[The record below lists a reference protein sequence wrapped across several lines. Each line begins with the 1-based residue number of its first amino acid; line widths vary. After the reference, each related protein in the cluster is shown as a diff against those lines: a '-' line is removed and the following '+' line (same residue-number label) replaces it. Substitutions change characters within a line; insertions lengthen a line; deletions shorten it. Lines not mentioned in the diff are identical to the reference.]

1 MAPIFL
7 STDKGE
13 RELMVRS
20 HRFNRFNQLWPFLLL
35 AAPGIL
41 YFLIFH
47 YVPMWGLVLAFKDYS
62 PFIGMIKSPWVGLEH
77 FTNFF
82 STDNFF
88 VLLRNT
94 LMISLLS
101 LIIYFP
107 FTILLSIM
115 LNELRLKMFRRISQT
130 IVYLPHFL
138 SWVVIYGITISFF
151 GPSGVINYYLEQWF
165 DTTAL
170 FLVSNDW
177 FRPLIIFQAIWKDAG
192 WGTIIFLAA
201 LAGVNPELY
210 EAAKVDGANR
220 FHNIW
225 HITLPGIKST
235 IVILL
240 LLRLGSSLD
249 SNFMQIFLMTNSLN
263 LDVSNVFDLFVYQT
277 GLQQFNYSFA
287 ITVGMFKSVVSL
299 ILVVVANYL
308 ARWMGEDGIF

>member
-1 MAPIFL
+1 M
-7 STDKGE
+7 E
-13 RELMVRS
+13 RTI
-20 HRFNRFNQLWPFLLL
+20 RFNRFKQLWPFYLL
-35 AAPGIL
+35 AAPGVI
-41 YFLIFH
+41 YFIVFH
-47 YVPMWGLVLAFKDYS
+47 YVPMWGLLLAFKEYS
-62 PFIGMIKSPWVGLEH
+62 PFIGIWESPWVGFEH
-77 FTNFF
+77 FKEFF
-82 STDNFF
+82 STSDFF
-88 VLLRNT
+88 ILLKNT
-94 LMISLLS
+94 LLISLFN

-115 LNELRLKMFRRISQT
+115 LNELRLKLYKRISQT

-151 GPSGVINYYLEQWF
+151 GPSGVINYYLDQWF
-165 DTTAL
+165 GTNVL

-177 FRPLIIFQAIWKDAG
+177 FRPLIVLQSIWKDAG

-225 HITLPGIKST
+225 HITLPSIKST

-263 LDVSNVFDLFVYQT
+263 LEVSNVFDLFVYHI
-277 GLQQFNYSFA
+277 GLEQFNYSFA
-287 ITVGMFKSVVSL
+287 ITVGMFKSVASL
-299 ILVVVANYL
+299 ILVVTANYVAKL
-308 ARWMGEDGIF
+308 LGEEGIF

>member
-1 MAPIFL
+1 
-7 STDKGE
+7 
-13 RELMVRS
+13 MVRS
-20 HRFNRFNQLWPFLLL
+20 HRFNRFNQLWPFFLL
-35 AAPGIL
+35 ATPGIL

-62 PFIGMIKSPWVGLEH
+62 PFIGMIKSPWVGFEH
-77 FTNFF
+77 FQQFF
-82 STDNFF
+82 STDNFYI
-88 VLLRNT
+88 LLKNT
-94 LMISLLS
+94 LMISFLS
-101 LIIYFP
+101 LVVYFP

-115 LNELRLKMFRRISQT
+115 LNELRLKIFKRISQT
-130 IVYLPHFL
+130 VVYLPHFL

-151 GPSGVINYYLEQWF
+151 GPSGVINHYLEQWF
-165 DTTAL
+165 NTNAL

-177 FRPLIIFQAIWKDAG
+177 FRPLIVFQAIWKDAG

-201 LAGVNPELY
+201 LAGINPELY

-235 IVILL
+235 IIILL

-299 ILVVVANYL
+299 ILVLGANYL
-308 ARWMGEDGIF
+308 AKLMGEDGIF

>member
-1 MAPIFL
+1 
-7 STDKGE
+7 
-13 RELMVRS
+13 MVRS
-20 HRFNRFNQLWPFLLL
+20 HRLQRFNQLWPFLLL

-62 PFIGMIKSPWVGLEH
+62 PFIGILKSPWVGLEH
-77 FTNFF
+77 FHNFF
-82 STDNFF
+82 STDNFV

-101 LIIYFP
+101 LVIYFP

-115 LNELRLKMFRRISQT
+115 LNELRLTMFRRISQT

-151 GPSGVINYYLEQWF
+151 GPSGVFNYYLEQWF
-165 DTTAL
+165 DTSAL

-177 FRPLIIFQAIWKDAG
+177 FRPLIILQAIWKDAG

-201 LAGVNPELY
+201 LAGINPELY

-277 GLQQFNYSFA
+277 GLKQFNYSFA
-287 ITVGMFKSVVSL
+287 ITVGMFKSIVSL
-299 ILVVVANYL
+299 ILVVGANYL

>member
-1 MAPIFL
+1 
-7 STDKGE
+7 
-13 RELMVRS
+13 MVRS
-20 HRFNRFNQLWPFLLL
+20 HRFNRFNQLWPFYLL

-47 YVPMWGLVLAFKDYS
+47 YIPMSGLVLAFKDYS
-62 PFIGMIKSPWVGLEH
+62 PFIGMIKSPWVGFEH
-77 FTNFF
+77 FQQFF
-82 STDNFF
+82 STDNFY

-101 LIIYFP
+101 LVVYFP

-115 LNELRLKMFRRISQT
+115 LNEIRLKMFKRISQT

-151 GPSGVINYYLEQWF
+151 GPSGVINHYLEQWF
-165 DTTAL
+165 DTSAL

-177 FRPLIIFQAIWKDAG
+177 FRPLIIFQSIWKDAG

-201 LAGVNPELY
+201 LAGINPELY

-263 LDVSNVFDLFVYQT
+263 LDVSNVFDLFVYHT

-299 ILVVVANYL
+299 ILVLGANYL
-308 ARWMGEDGIF
+308 AKLMGEDGIL

>member
-1 MAPIFL
+1 M
-7 STDKGE
+7 
-13 RELMVRS
+13 RMVRS
-20 HRFNRFNQLWPFLLL
+20 HRLQRFNQLWPFFLL

-62 PFIGMIKSPWVGLEH
+62 PFIGMLKSPWVGLEH
-77 FTNFF
+77 FHNFF
-82 STDNFF
+82 STDNFV

-101 LIIYFP
+101 LVIYFP

-115 LNELRLKMFRRISQT
+115 LNELRIKTFRRISQT

-151 GPSGVINYYLEQWF
+151 GPSGVFNYYLEQWF
-165 DTTAL
+165 DTSAL

-177 FRPLIIFQAIWKDAG
+177 FRPLIILQAIWKDAG

-201 LAGVNPELY
+201 LAGINPELY

-277 GLQQFNYSFA
+277 GLKQFNYSFA
-287 ITVGMFKSVVSL
+287 ITVGMFKSIVSL
-299 ILVVVANYL
+299 ILVVGANYL

>member
-1 MAPIFL
+1 
-7 STDKGE
+7 
-13 RELMVRS
+13 MVRS